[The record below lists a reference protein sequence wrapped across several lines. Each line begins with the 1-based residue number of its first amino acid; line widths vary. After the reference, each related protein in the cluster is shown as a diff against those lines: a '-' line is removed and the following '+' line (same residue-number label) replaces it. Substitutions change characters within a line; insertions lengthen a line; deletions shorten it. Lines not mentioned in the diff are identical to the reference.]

1 MHANYAVIAVR
12 AAADELRRALA
23 ELDPALAVMSIGR
36 SIEIFKEIGSPA
48 SIVERFAI
56 RELRGSHVI
65 GHTRMATESAV
76 TTDGSH
82 PFSTGMDLC
91 LVHNGSLSNHNRLR
105 ARLQR
110 RGIEIRTENDSEVA
124 AGYLMWRLQQGDSLD
139 AALRAALDDL
149 DGFYTLMS
157 IGRRIEIFKEIGSPA
172 SIVERFAIREL
183 RGSHVIGHTRMATES
198 AVTTDGSHPFST
210 GMDLCL
216 VHNGSLSNHNRLRA
230 RLQRRGIEIR
240 TENDSE
246 VAAGYLM
253 WRLQQGDSL
262 DAALRAALDDLD
274 GFYTFAIGTSGGF
287 AVLRDPIACK
297 PAVLAE
303 TDDYVAMAS
312 EFQALA
318 ALPGIDAARVWEPKP
333 AQVYTWDRAA

>member
-1 MHANYAVIAVR
+1 MEREMGGLFATMLVCMTDRGPDSAGFAVYGNEAPEGWLKVTVRHSGDGYDWHALSGRLGRRFSCEARLQVNANYAVIAVR
-12 AAADELRRALA
+12 AEAAALRRAVA
-23 ELDPALAVMSIGR
+23 ELDPGLAVMSIGR
-36 SIEIFKEIGSPA
+36 SIEIFKEIGAPA

-56 RELRGSHVI
+56 RGLRGTHII

-110 RGIEIRTENDSEVA
+110 GGIEIRTENDSEVA
-124 AGYLMWRLQQGDSLD
+124 AGYLMWRLQQGNTLAEALH
-139 AALRAALDDL
+139 AAL
-149 DGFYTLMS
+149 G
-157 IGRRIEIFKEIGSPA
+157 
-172 SIVERFAIREL
+172 
-183 RGSHVIGHTRMATES
+183 
-198 AVTTDGSHPFST
+198 
-210 GMDLCL
+210 
-216 VHNGSLSNHNRLRA
+216 
-230 RLQRRGIEIR
+230 
-240 TENDSE
+240 
-246 VAAGYLM
+246 
-253 WRLQQGDSL
+253 
-262 DAALRAALDDLD
+262 DLD
-274 GFYTFAIGTSGGF
+274 GFYTFAIGTAGGF

-303 TDDYVAMAS
+303 TGQYVAIAS

-318 ALPGIDAARVWEPKP
+318 ALPGIDSARVWEPKP